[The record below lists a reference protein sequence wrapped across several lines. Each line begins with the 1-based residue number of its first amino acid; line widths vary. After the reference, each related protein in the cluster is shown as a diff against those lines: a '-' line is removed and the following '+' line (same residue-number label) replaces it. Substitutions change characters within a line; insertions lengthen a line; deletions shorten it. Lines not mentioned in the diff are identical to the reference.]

1 MGGHHQGA
9 LEVMAEQVTGRGTT
23 GVVTAAAPLAAA
35 LGAEALRAGGNAAD
49 AAVVAALAETV
60 LLPPKC
66 GLGGDLV
73 ALRLP
78 PGRDE
83 PEVLLAIGGAPTGL
97 ADAVRRRGHLPETG
111 PLSVGPPAAPAGY
124 AELAELGRFDRA
136 RLAAPAARLAREG
149 VVWSSICDWLGRE
162 SADLVAEH
170 QPDGCA
176 YMPGGRPLDAGTV
189 VRLLGLAD
197 LLDEWVARGAGLWDG
212 PAGDAVVARVRAA
225 GGVLAPD
232 DLRRFAT
239 ATWAS
244 PVVVEVAG
252 WRVRATPAPTHG
264 PALLDALVTAGG
276 PSDPGRLLD
285 ALRAATARR
294 RATLADPGPAGTS
307 LVTAVDG
314 EGTVVAVMH
323 SNSYPQFG
331 SGLVVPEYDL
341 ILANRAGRGFTAEPG
356 HPNFPEPGRRP
367 ATTLHLWAAGPGG
380 GRPRV
385 VGGTPG
391 GANQLTWNLQLLA
404 DLLGGEDR
412 PGHLVA
418 RPRWEWS
425 AADDG
430 LVVEEGFTDGDLGR
444 LRAAA
449 GGAVAPV
456 GRWGLRCAQQVA
468 LVPAGPEPRV
478 AAADP
483 RTVGAAVPV

>member
-1 MGGHHQGA
+1 PQPRLGGGLRRAPPGPQRGRGPGPPPGRPHRGGGDPRAHRRHRAGGLMGGHHQGA

-83 PEVLLAIGGAPTGL
+83 PEVLLAIGGAPAGL
-97 ADAVRRRGHLPETG
+97 ADAVRRRGALPETG

-124 AELAELGRFDRA
+124 AALAELGRFARA
-136 RLAAPAARLAREG
+136 RLAAPGVRLARGG

-189 VRLLGLAD
+189 VRLPGLAD
-197 LLDEWVARGAGLWDG
+197 LLDEWVARGAGLWDGPAGEGAVARVRAAGGVRAPHALRRTASARGAGLWDG

-285 ALRAATARR
+285 A
-294 RATLADPGPAGTS
+294 
-307 LVTAVDG
+307 
-314 EGTVVAVMH
+314 
-323 SNSYPQFG
+323 
-331 SGLVVPEYDL
+331 
-341 ILANRAGRGFTAEPG
+341 
-356 HPNFPEPGRRP
+356 
-367 ATTLHLWAAGPGG
+367 
-380 GRPRV
+380 
-385 VGGTPG
+385 
-391 GANQLTWNLQLLA
+391 
-404 DLLGGEDR
+404 
-412 PGHLVA
+412 
-418 RPRWEWS
+418 
-425 AADDG
+425 
-430 LVVEEGFTDGDLGR
+430 
-444 LRAAA
+444 
-449 GGAVAPV
+449 
-456 GRWGLRCAQQVA
+456 
-468 LVPAGPEPRV
+468 
-478 AAADP
+478 
-483 RTVGAAVPV
+483 